1 MRVHCMTAFSAR
13 FCDFFVLNRFTFS
26 GLSLNLYQNYNVKR
40 LYSFAECLYNI
51 IRLVMDFLTS
61 FSSVEF
67 LSAFMVLFAVIDP
80 IGIMPIVLSIRDKGK
95 TIHPG
100 KAVLYSFALMFMFFF
115 VGDFILDLFGVDINS
130 FAVAGAVIIFLMAI
144 EMILDI
150 EIFKDSSIAAKD
162 ATMVPLVFP
171 LLAGAGSFTT
181 LLSLK
186 AEYASVNI
194 LSALLLNAVVVFVML
209 SATAVIQKTLGKG
222 GVYFTRKFFGIILLA
237 ISVKLFTSNLSY
249 LIGQIAN

>member
-1 MRVHCMTAFSAR
+1 MEYFA
-13 FCDFFVLNRFTFS
+13 TF
-26 GLSLNLYQNYNVKR
+26 N
-40 LYSFAECLYNI
+40 
-51 IRLVMDFLTS
+51 T
-61 FSSVEF
+61 VEF

-80 IGIMPIVLSIRDKGK
+80 IGIMPIVLSIREKGK

-100 KAVLYSFALMFMFFF
+100 KAVLYSFALMLMFFF
-115 VGDFILDLFGVDINS
+115 VGDLILDLFGVDINS

-209 SATAVIQKTLGKG
+209 SATAVIQKAIGKG